1 MELAVA
7 AIAQVGSALGLGAS
21 GTAAATAGA
30 ATGAASGFGSTALS
44 VLQGVGTAAGIL
56 GQLGGAAAAAR
67 ASENAALQ
75 ADLQAGQEKV
85 QGAQAE
91 TRMKQ
96 ELLRILGENQVATAA
111 AGIDITAGIGQQAN
125 QTAKRRAASELS
137 ISRENSDMQSA
148 LYRLRA
154 NGLRTRARGERFG
167 GLVGAFG
174 TGAQFGIDLAAR
186 G

>member
-56 GQLGGAAAAAR
+56 GQLGGA
-67 ASENAALQ
+67 SESAALQ
-75 ADLQAGQEKV
+75 ADIQAGQEKV
-85 QGAQAE
+85 QGTQAE